1 MEYQNGLFEAIEVL
15 LSAQYQL
22 DLIMD
27 AYKST
32 NWTTLPEMKVFP
44 KLFNETRV
52 LLDTMNRTLERQVD
66 LGFHFVD
73 SKYDQE
79 K

>member
-1 MEYQNGLFEAIEVL
+1 
-15 LSAQYQL
+15 
-22 DLIMD
+22 MD